1 MSVSDSAGSG
11 PAAGA
16 WSLAGRVALITG
28 ASRGIGKAIALG
40 LAAEG
45 CAVAVAA
52 KTVDPDPRLPGT
64 VGETVAAIE
73 AAGGRGLAIRMDVRD
88 DAMVADGVAR
98 TVETF
103 GRLDIV
109 IHNAGALWWKGVADT
124 PANRFDL
131 VMGVNARG
139 GHLLCH
145 HALPHLVEAGGG
157 HVLMMSP
164 PVTLDAVR
172 GKSAYMISKL
182 GMTLTAMAVAAEHRR
197 QGIAA
202 NALWPETLVE
212 SSATIN
218 YRIGNPRLW
227 YKADL
232 VADAALAVLRRAPAE
247 RTGQALLCMQV
258 LREAGITD
266 FVPYRCDPDH
276 APPVLAGGLQ
286 LPQVGG
292 KDKSDGTL

>member
-1 MSVSDSAGSG
+1 MSVSDSNG
-11 PAAGA
+11 PWG
-16 WSLAGRVALITG
+16 LAGRVALITG
-28 ASRGIGKAIALG
+28 ASRGIGKSIALK

-52 KTVDPDPRLPGT
+52 KTVEPDPRLPGT

-73 AAGGRGLAIRMDVRD
+73 AGGGRGLALRMDVRD
-88 DAMVADGVAR
+88 DDMIADGVAR
-98 TVETF
+98 TVEAF
-103 GRLDIV
+103 GRIDIV
-109 IHNAGALWWKGVADT
+109 IHNAGALWWKGVAET

-145 HALPHLVEAGGG
+145 HALPHLEAAGGG

-164 PVTLDAVR
+164 PLALETVP

-182 GMTLTAMAVAAEHRR
+182 GMTLTAMAIAAEYRGR
-197 QGIAA
+197 GIAA

-212 SSATIN
+212 TAATIN
-218 YRIGNPRLW
+218 YRIGNPKLW
-227 YKADL
+227 YKAAL
-232 VADAALAVLRRAPAE
+232 VADAAMAVLRRAPAE
-247 RTGQALLCMQV
+247 QTGEALLCMQV
-258 LREAGITD
+258 LRDAGVDD

-276 APPVLAGGLQ
+276 EPPVIMSGVR
-286 LPQVGG
+286 LPEVGG
-292 KDKSDGTL
+292 KHKGDGTL

>member
-1 MSVSDSAGSG
+1 MSVSSSDGS
-11 PAAGA
+11 PTSD
-16 WSLAGRVALITG
+16 WSLDGRVALITG
-28 ASRGIGKAIALG
+28 ASRGIGKVIALK

-52 KTVDPDPRLPGT
+52 KTVEPDPRLPGT
-64 VGETVAAIE
+64 VGETVAEIE
-73 AAGGRGLAIRMDVRD
+73 AAGGRGLAVRMDVRD
-88 DAMVADGVAR
+88 DDMVAAGVDR

-124 PANRFDL
+124 PVNRFDL

-145 HALPHLVEAGGG
+145 HALPHLEASGGG

-164 PVTLDAVR
+164 PMVIDAVP

-182 GMTLTAMAVAAEHRR
+182 GMTLTAMAVAAEHGHK
-197 QGIAA
+197 GIAA

-212 SSATIN
+212 SAATIN
-218 YRIGNPRLW
+218 YRIGNRQLW
-227 YKADL
+227 YKAEL
-232 VADAALAVLRRAPAE
+232 VADAAMAVLRRAPAE
-247 RTGQALLCMQV
+247 RSGQALLCMQV
-258 LREAGITD
+258 LREAGVTD

-276 APPVLAGGLQ
+276 EPPVLAGAFR

-292 KDKSDGTL
+292 KDKSDGTF

>member
-1 MSVSDSAGSG
+1 MSASESTTAG
-11 PAAGA
+11 
-16 WSLAGRVALITG
+16 WTLAGKAALITG
-28 ASRGIGKAIALG
+28 ASRGIGKVIAQK

-52 KTVDPDPRLPGT
+52 KTVEPDPRLPGT
-64 VGETVAAIE
+64 VGQTVAAIE
-73 AAGGRGLAIRMDVRD
+73 RAGGRALAVPMDVRD
-88 DAMVADGVAR
+88 DGMVADGVAA
-98 TVETF
+98 TVGAF

-145 HALPHLVEAGGG
+145 HALPHLEAAGGG

-164 PVTLDAVR
+164 PLVIDAVP

-182 GMTLTAMAVAAEHRR
+182 GMTLTAMAIAAEYRSR
-197 QGIAA
+197 GIAA

-227 YKADL
+227 YRAEL
-232 VADAALAVLRRAPAE
+232 VADAAMAVLRTPPAE
-247 RTGQALLCMQV
+247 RTGKALLCMQV
-258 LREAGITD
+258 LRAAGVRD
-266 FVPYRCDPDH
+266 FTGYRCDPDH
-276 APPVLAGGLQ
+276 EPPVLAGAFR
-286 LPQVGG
+286 LPEVGG
-292 KDKSDGTL
+292 KDKGDGRL

>member
-1 MSVSDSAGSG
+1 MSVSEPDTPNPETPWTLDGK
-11 PAAGA
+11 
-16 WSLAGRVALITG
+16 VALITG
-28 ASRGIGKAIALG
+28 ASRGIGKVIALK

-64 VGETVAAIE
+64 VGQTVAE
-73 AAGGRGLAIRMDVRD
+73 VEDAGGRGLAVPMDVRD
-88 DAMVADGVAR
+88 DAQVAAGVAR

-103 GRLDIV
+103 GRLDVV

-124 PANRFDL
+124 PVNRFDL

-145 HALPHLVEAGGG
+145 HALPHLEASGGG

-164 PVTLDAVR
+164 PVVLDAVP

-182 GMTLTAMAVAAEHRR
+182 GMTLTAMAIAAEYEAK
-197 QGIAA
+197 GIAA

-212 SSATIN
+212 SAATIN
-218 YRIGNPRLW
+218 YRIGNRSLW

-232 VADAALAVLRRAPAE
+232 VADAALEILRTAPRA
-247 RTGQALLCMQV
+247 RTGQALLCMEV
-258 LREAGITD
+258 LRAAGVTD
-266 FVPYRCDPDH
+266 FVPYRCDPNH
-276 APPVLAGGLQ
+276 EPPVLAGAFK
-286 LPQVGG
+286 LPAVGG
-292 KDKSDGTL
+292 KDKSDGSM